1 MKQCPNCKKNVPD
14 SAKVCPH
21 CGKRLEKGYK
31 PMKRTNAFPNS
42 LYLILALFLIFSPMI
57 STMLFGSL
65 LGEAVSSENVVNT
78 PKNAI
83 TLGPLGKADIKSEQ
97 TEYYF
102 GSLSDFKKLV
112 TNSDKYVDKIE
123 KFEND
128 LKDLSN
134 KYEKTKLKKEY
145 SFYVT
150 DQNNVY
156 TELSYELNT
165 DNNEITIDLSYDLSG
180 KTNAVNIS
188 QSTTGLKDFESLK
201 ITEDSYPLFKEI
213 ITLINDDKDFKSFN
227 EAGKKFNA
235 LENSFSERSDS
246 LGNYGIGVS
255 ASADDSKTSMRVLS
269 ASEGYRFKI
278 IYRSKVNLDKL
289 V

>member
-1 MKQCPNCKKNVPD
+1 MKQCPYCKKNVPD

-21 CGKRLEKGYK
+21 CGNRLEKGYK

-42 LYLILALFLIFSPMI
+42 LYIILAIFLIFSPMI

-65 LGEAVSSENVVNT
+65 LGESLSTENVVNT
-78 PKNAI
+78 PKDAI
-83 TLGPLGKADIKSEQ
+83 TLGPLGKADIKNEQ

-128 LKDLSN
+128 LKELVN

-145 SFYVT
+145 GFYVT

-156 TELSYELNT
+156 SELSYQLNT

-180 KTNAVNIS
+180 KTNGVNIS

-201 ITEDSYPLFKEI
+201 IKEDSYPLFKEI

-227 EAGKKFNA
+227 EASKKFND
-235 LENSFSERSDS
+235 LENSFKERSDS

-278 IYRSKVNLDKL
+278 IYRAKANLDKL

>member
-1 MKQCPNCKKNVPD
+1 MKQCPYCKKNVPD

-21 CGKRLEKGYK
+21 CGNRLEKGYK

-42 LYLILALFLIFSPMI
+42 LYIILAIFLIFSPMI

-65 LGEAVSSENVVNT
+65 LGESLSTENVVNT
-78 PKNAI
+78 PKDAI
-83 TLGPLGKADIKSEQ
+83 TLGLLGKADIKNEQ

-123 KFEND
+123 KFESD
-128 LKDLSN
+128 LKELVN

-145 SFYVT
+145 GFYVT

-156 TELSYELNT
+156 SELSYQLNT

-180 KTNAVNIS
+180 KTNGVNIS

-201 ITEDSYPLFKEI
+201 IKEDSYPLFKEI

-227 EAGKKFNA
+227 EAGKKFND
-235 LENSFSERSDS
+235 LENSFKERSDS

-278 IYRSKVNLDKL
+278 IYRAKANLDKL

>member
-1 MKQCPNCKKNVPD
+1 MKQCPYCKKNVPD

-21 CGKRLEKGYK
+21 CGNRLEKGYK

-42 LYLILALFLIFSPMI
+42 LYIILAIFLIFSPMI

-65 LGEAVSSENVVNT
+65 LGESLSTENVVNT
-78 PKNAI
+78 PKDAI
-83 TLGPLGKADIKSEQ
+83 TLGPLGKADIKNEQ

-123 KFEND
+123 KFESD
-128 LKDLSN
+128 LKELVN

-145 SFYVT
+145 GFYVT

-156 TELSYELNT
+156 SELSYQLNT
-165 DNNEITIDLSYDLSG
+165 NNNEITIDLSYDLSG
-180 KTNAVNIS
+180 KTNGVNIS

-201 ITEDSYPLFKEI
+201 IKEDSYPLFKEI

-227 EAGKKFNA
+227 EAGKKFND
-235 LENSFSERSDS
+235 LENSFKERSDS

-278 IYRSKVNLDKL
+278 IYRAKANLDKL

>member
-1 MKQCPNCKKNVPD
+1 MKQCPYCKKNVPD

-21 CGKRLEKGYK
+21 CGNRLEKGYK

-42 LYLILALFLIFSPMI
+42 LYIILAIFLIFSPMI

-65 LGEAVSSENVVNT
+65 LGESLSTENVVNT
-78 PKNAI
+78 PKDAI
-83 TLGPLGKADIKSEQ
+83 TLGPLGKADIKNEQ

-123 KFEND
+123 KFESD
-128 LKDLSN
+128 LKELVD

-145 SFYVT
+145 GFYVT

-156 TELSYELNT
+156 SELSYQLNT

-180 KTNAVNIS
+180 KTNGVNIS

-201 ITEDSYPLFKEI
+201 IKEDSYPLFKEI
-213 ITLINDDKDFKSFN
+213 ITLINDDKDFKSLN
-227 EAGKKFNA
+227 EAGKKFND
-235 LENSFSERSDS
+235 LENSFNERSDS

-278 IYRSKVNLDKL
+278 IYRAKANLDKL

>member
-1 MKQCPNCKKNVPD
+1 MKQCPNCKKNIPD
-14 SAKVCPH
+14 SAKVCPY
-21 CGKRLEKGYK
+21 CGNRLEKGYK
-31 PMKRTNAFPNS
+31 PMKRTNTFSNS
-42 LYLILALFLIFSPMI
+42 FYIILALFLIFSPMI

-65 LGEAVSSENVVNT
+65 LGEAVSTENVINT

-83 TLGPLGKADIKSEQ
+83 TLGFLKKADIKSEH
-97 TEYYF
+97 TECYF

-128 LKDLSN
+128 LQDIIN
-134 KYEKTKLKKEY
+134 KYEKIDLKKEY

-165 DNNEITIDLSYDLSG
+165 DNNEIIIDLSYDLSG
-180 KTNAVNIS
+180 KTNGVNIS
-188 QSTTGLKDFESLK
+188 QSITGLKDFESLK
-201 ITEDSYPLFKEI
+201 VKEDSYPLIKEI

-227 EAGKKFNA
+227 EAGKKFND
-235 LENSFSERSDS
+235 LENSFSERSNN
-246 LGNYGIGVS
+246 LGNYGIGVN

-269 ASEGYRFKI
+269 ANEGYRFKI
-278 IYRSKVNLDKL
+278 VYRTKVNLDKL